1 METFVAVLCSARSA
15 AATVVAVV
23 MMRML
28 LPIAHRLIHPHHTHH
43 HRLLPTPT
51 GFCHAILHTS
61 HHIVLWMHNFDS
73 SISLQSMHVNRMSGS
88 GVVCDCRLDCG
99 GCYQTHYADSLHYQ
113 LDAAV
118 HTLTGRANRCC
129 QSFGTQPTLWMTNAP
144 CTMTARSSAPT
155 PNYSTPNRRTYRAQV
170 NRKHWTSN
178 FDHGASQLQVEITL
192 KKEQTTFTTLNQV
205 WNIGSEF
212 VGGLDTLVVPIPLYV
227 NEVKHLV
234 DVGEL
239 RYRRTRVTQTDLRR
253 EGVRRPPPKCLW
265 YLHRRYQGALA
276 EVGRRAA
283 VSMVALLSNDS
294 KYWQPLNATFS
305 VIMFTIMN
313 IHMMKQVALRSITF
327 LTQSSSSHQGTG
339 LAWVSIRHEG
349 NTSHCLQLHKT
360 QWPLWLLGEK
370 AEG

>member
-23 MMRML
+23 TMRML

-51 GFCHAILHTS
+51 GFCHTILHNS
-61 HHIVLWMHNFDS
+61 HHIVLWRHNFDS
-73 SISLQSMHVNRMSGS
+73 SISLQSMHVNRMSDS

-118 HTLTGRANRCC
+118 HTLTGRANTCC

-155 PNYSTPNRRTYRAQV
+155 PNYSTPNHRTYRAQV

-178 FDHGASQLQVEITL
+178 FDQGASQLQVEITL

-239 RYRRTRVTQTDLRR
+239 HTGTRGR
-253 EGVRRPPPKCLW
+253 KCRKLT
-265 YLHRRYQGALA
+265 YA
-276 EVGRRAA
+276 ERVYAA
-283 VSMVALLSNDS
+283 HL
-294 KYWQPLNATFS
+294 LNAFGICT
-305 VIMFTIMN
+305 VDIKV
-313 IHMMKQVALRSITF
+313 HLLR
-327 LTQSSSSHQGTG
+327 LGDGQ
-339 LAWVSIRHEG
+339 LYPW
-349 NTSHCLQLHKT
+349 SHCCRTTPSTGNL
-360 QWPLWLLGEK
+360 
-370 AEG
+370 